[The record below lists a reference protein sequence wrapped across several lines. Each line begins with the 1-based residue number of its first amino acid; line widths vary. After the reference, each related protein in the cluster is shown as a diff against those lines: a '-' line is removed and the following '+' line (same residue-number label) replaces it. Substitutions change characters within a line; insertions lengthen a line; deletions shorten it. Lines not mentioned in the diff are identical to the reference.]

1 MNFNSTYS
9 RIKELRIKLIAIPV
23 QPGHRAVICAI
34 CKKKYFLTRAL
45 RVNLFYP
52 LPVMSD
58 SNRGN
63 TVSAVLCVA
72 KYFWSC
78 TCLQKGAEESAPLS
92 SLLNCPVPQW
102 RRNFTHSFG
111 CSLRMRH
118 VEGIFGSFPP
128 VSFPTKRESCLVVRN
143 I

>member
-1 MNFNSTYS
+1 MNFNS

-23 QPGHRAVICAI
+23 QPGVGQSYVQFV
-34 CKKKYFLTRAL
+34 KKNIFW
-45 RVNLFYP
+45 VNLFYP

-78 TCLQKGAEESAPLS
+78 TCLQTGAEESAPLS
-92 SLLNCPVPQW
+92 SLLNCPVPHW